1 MISVVIVFS
10 LVNKW
15 LRRKFKR
22 VEKNFCEFSIKKNY
36 WLDLMSDNDGIFCA
50 VVATHFIKLYQNL
63 FLNAMPKQSESRCQF
78 LFRFISAEIVTINC
92 LSEAGKKMKTLNN
105 YIPLLESLISP
116 MSLF

>member
-1 MISVVIVFS
+1 
-10 LVNKW
+10 
-15 LRRKFKR
+15 
-22 VEKNFCEFSIKKNY
+22 
-36 WLDLMSDNDGIFCA
+36 MSDNDGIFCA
-50 VVATHFIKLYQNL
+50 VVATHFIKLYQSL